1 MKDPHE
7 YRLQIVDA
15 GGRPKLGGSSLDP
28 PKTESDPDPVTL
40 AGRRDLLRGAV
51 TLRPWTDADGKARA
65 GLSLAASLS

>member
-28 PKTESDPDPVTL
+28 PKTGSDPDPVTL

-51 TLRPWTDADGKARA
+51 DPAPLDGC
-65 GLSLAASLS
+65 GWEGEGGGSASRRC